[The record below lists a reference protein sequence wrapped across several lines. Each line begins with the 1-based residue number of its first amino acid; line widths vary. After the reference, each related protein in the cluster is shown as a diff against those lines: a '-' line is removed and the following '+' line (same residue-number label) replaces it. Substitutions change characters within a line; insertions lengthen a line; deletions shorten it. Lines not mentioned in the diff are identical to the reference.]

1 MLNLILGQSRIPL
14 LCFWLHRILGDYV
27 DLESLVDSC
36 LLCCL
41 VEIRDHSY
49 LGYVT
54 IVFPFILL
62 VSVIA
67 LCEIIINFIPNLFDS
82 IHSYDLETFLY
93 LRGKVVL
100 IVT

>member
-1 MLNLILGQSRIPL
+1 MFCN
-14 LCFWLHRILGDYV
+14 
-27 DLESLVDSC
+27 
-36 LLCCL
+36 

-100 IVT
+100 IVTWDKVIFGKDFWGRRILA